1 MECQEEKFYLVL
13 SSIFTASMW
22 VLSEIIGSS
31 KCKPNGVFEFVVT
44 GFCIEVKRTTNCPPS
59 HQHTFVNEENPL
71 LD

>member
-1 MECQEEKFYLVL
+1 
-13 SSIFTASMW
+13 MW